1 MQQEFIS
8 PIIWPDNPQFGDVI
22 LRPYQELCVHNV
34 VQNFEH
40 GRSKRQLAVLFT
52 GAGKTL
58 TFAEIVKWSL
68 TVRKKPALVIAHREE
83 LLDQAKEEIEK
94 IIGTDY
100 IIDHEQADRWASLN
114 AHVITASVQTIGR
127 TASERIQ
134 RFPRDHFGCVIID
147 ECHHASS
154 DTYLNIINYFK
165 PEDTNTLLFGVTATP
180 NRSDKESLSD
190 IFDTVALKKD
200 IVDGTKEKWLCP
212 IISWRVD
219 SKTDL
224 TGIRTTAGDFNI
236 KDLSKAVNNKERNT
250 LIVEAYTKRFPDK
263 QALIFATD
271 VEHVYRL
278 QEEFQSI
285 GVSAFG
291 ISGDMPKDERRKII
305 SDFKSGL
312 SKIIINYG
320 ILTEGFN
327 YQSLEVIINARPT
340 QSQLLVTQM
349 LGRVSRLSPETG
361 KTVGHWVEIV
371 DLHSEKTETASSVFK
386 FKKIFDCEGHNL
398 LECLLKAESMSAEK
412 EYFNPFNCDSW
423 SDMLLRF
430 ERANPQN
437 PKGFDTS
444 KLQGKYA
451 LGAVAKDAKEDIY
464 STFNPDNEFFNSR
477 YRYYYVGA
485 NLRLLHTDK
494 DEGYRYQII
503 ATPNPI
509 GGYDIQ
515 LVRKL
520 LGATKYDP
528 AEKVIAY
535 RGATARDAVK
545 KMEDFILETY
555 PEWDPLLNIN
565 AAWRKRAAMQPCSEK
580 QYQIISKNRLSQL
593 PQNQISKSMASDL
606 ISSFFSRR

>member
-8 PIIWPDNPQFGDVI
+8 PIIWPENPKFGDVK
-22 LRPYQELCVHNV
+22 LRPYQELCTKNV

-40 GRSKRQLAVLFT
+40 GKSKRQLVVLAT
-52 GAGKTL
+52 GLGKTIQM
-58 TFAEIVKWSL
+58 ADIAKWSL
-68 TVRKKPALVIAHREE
+68 IVLKKPVMLIAHREE
-83 LLDQAKEEIEK
+83 LLEQAKEEFVK
-94 IIGTDY
+94 VLGTSY
-100 IIDHEQADRWASLN
+100 KIDHEQAELWASLDS
-114 AHVITASVQTIGR
+114 HIITASVQTIGR
-127 TASERIQ
+127 SGSKRIE
-134 RFPRDHFGCVIID
+134 RFPRNHFGIIFID
-147 ECHHASS
+147 EAHHSCA

-165 PEDTNTLLFGVTATP
+165 PEDTGTLLVGVTATP

-190 IFDTVALKKD
+190 IYDTVALKKD
-200 IVDGTKEKWLCP
+200 IVDGTKEKFLCP

-224 TGIRTTAGDFNI
+224 SSVRTTAGDFNL

-285 GVSAFG
+285 GISAFG
-291 ISGDMPKDERRKII
+291 ISGDMPKDERRQII
-305 SDFKSGL
+305 SDFKAN
-312 SKIIINYG
+312 KIKILINFG
-320 ILTEGFN
+320 IATEGFN
-327 YQSLEVIINARPT
+327 YQPLEVVINARPT

-349 LGRVSRLSPETG
+349 LGRASRLSPETG

-371 DLHSEKTETASSVFK
+371 DLHSEKTETAASVFK
-386 FKKIFDCEGHNL
+386 FKKIFDCEGHSL

-444 KLQGKYA
+444 KFVNNYIPV
-451 LGAVAKDAKEDIY
+451 GAPKDAKEDIY
-464 STFNPDNEFFNSR
+464 SAFNPDNEFFNSR
-477 YRYYYVGA
+477 YRYYYVGQ

-515 LVRKL
+515 LVRKQ

-555 PEWDPLLNIN
+555 PEWDPLLWIN
-565 AAWRKRAAMQPCSEK
+565 APWRRRAAMQPCSDK
-580 QYQIISKNRLSQL
+580 QYQIIYKNNLSQL
-593 PQNQISKSMASDL
+593 SKDQISKNMASDL